1 MFAPFP
7 LRARSVPPRSPA
19 AQLSWPVRPG
29 WAARHMRLL
38 LSRPRHPRDVHA
50 VGAGAASVHV
60 VGARRRS
67 GACSLP
73 IAPARE
79 FPLCCGGGLSPG
91 VLCRV
96 HATGGEGCVR
106 SGRHRPQKRA
116 RSAPSRR
123 LPLTVEPSWASSR
136 GAASSAP
143 LSHAYS
149 SASPCCVAAMAA
161 AVSMVMA
168 AAVVAAV
175 AIRRRLDSRIR
186 VRPSPPRPA
195 SPSNP

>member
-1 MFAPFP
+1 MSHRVVAGVATHCSPSVRPLTGHPHVVWLTHAHSATVHGRLRCPFFMFAPFP

-19 AQLSWPVRPG
+19 AQLARPARPG

-123 LPLTVEPSWASSR
+123 LPLTV
-136 GAASSAP
+136 
-143 LSHAYS
+143 
-149 SASPCCVAAMAA
+149 V
-161 AVSMVMA
+161 
-168 AAVVAAV
+168 
-175 AIRRRLDSRIR
+175 
-186 VRPSPPRPA
+186 
-195 SPSNP
+195 

>member
-123 LPLTVEPSWASSR
+123 LPLTVEPSRAASR
-136 GAASSAP
+136 GGLPPALLGPYRHTTATP
-143 LSHAYS
+143 H
-149 SASPCCVAAMAA
+149 A
-161 AVSMVMA
+161 AVRISM
-168 AAVVAAV
+168 
-175 AIRRRLDSRIR
+175 RYRLCAGGYLRCCADC
-186 VRPSPPRPA
+186 VR
-195 SPSNP
+195 